1 MNITELR
8 EKLSKV
14 DLLSAYPFING
25 YGISTKTNKE
35 TGNDELVVEFKVT
48 NKICSSIIS
57 QDYILPKTLSA
68 YGINIKT
75 KVTGNLQPSTDC
87 VNKKSEIIDYIKKIT
102 HEDAYSQVDELE
114 FTWDGMNDPNTE
126 YFTPAGV
133 NYFNTQ
139 LVIDT
144 NWQKARPLSGGCSSI
159 FYNNGTDASDATL
172 GLLVRDKQDRSI
184 VALSNSHVYSTVLLI
199 GEEAA
204 KHGSQNNMLT
214 LSARQPADNKFGNIN
229 PEVDH
234 IGTPKRTSY
243 LSKDNQASNY
253 TDAAIVELSAS
264 VIDES
269 SNSVILFEEKGPY
282 QFATAEEIYSL
293 VDPGSIN
300 YQAPVFRS
308 GRTLG
313 ALGYPG
319 NLNNTSVTISN
330 NSYEE
335 PVNLTP
341 FLSTINGDNIFN
353 EGLSSIRVGIGGR
366 GEKKYTFYQSSDRTK
381 VYITG
386 ARRGTSFE
394 LFPNL
399 SSTAK
404 EKDLELAIEDNN
416 KIKIFNIMGDMAGA
430 YYVNDNNQ
438 IFISG
443 NPPNYQY
450 YGIYDNIK
458 EAYNPGAPYY
468 RTPWTELVLNN
479 TDITTPGIKKV
490 HFDAKVSYI
499 LTNNNKLFVRG
510 GNFLFRNE
518 NYYIDNPVLSGISL
532 GNSYQFDIRNGANA
546 TGYGNEGDVYTTFT
560 QIPGEWLDFATFDNS
575 SSSSNIV
582 LAISGNNRLCAA
594 YHHIVDTDE
603 SEFSANN
610 RATGPWLR
618 ALNGGLYDE
627 DYDILFNDYTNI
639 YDAARVELNRI
650 TSTYYLSSVASFD
663 FTDNVIPITVD
674 GSEVFVKEILTL
686 EKNIGTLPGIPK
698 SNSPTLYEFWDIPEE
713 EREPGGPTQTRSRWT
728 NAITGNFINLIT
740 VDNKLLNLYGKR
752 KIADIT
758 GLPVS
763 DNNAVYIKH
772 NDEPVIW
779 NETCKKINSAGS
791 ANFYCMN
798 SFFIS
803 GGEIFMY
810 GVRNENYLNRG
821 PNIFGNIP
829 NQWAQA
835 HKFGQNTQYPLTG
848 VLIEKYPPNQPR
860 PEADGSN
867 GGYSPVGL
875 HLSFFNGASAFKYD
889 NFPNFNFVS
898 GFINLRDQEYSD
910 AYTSSIVY
918 SDSNGVSAI
927 GQSYNDQ
934 HNTSDTTYYSDII
947 VDGVDITVNVN
958 FGNSN
963 VITVKNNFAIKSKF
977 DRFPVTKGGD
987 SGTSVFALLSASV
1000 PTLSTWKCLG
1010 LIYAGGTPTN
1020 NAPGYCIP
1028 INNVVNELDIEP
1040 WEGDI

>member
-1 MNITELR
+1 MNIQELR

-48 NKICSSIIS
+48 NKISSSVIC

-75 KVTGNLQPSTDC
+75 KVTGNLQPSTDYI
-87 VNKKSEIIDYIKKIT
+87 NKKSEIIDYIKKIT
-102 HEDAYSQVDELE
+102 DEDTYSQVDELE
-114 FTWDGMNDPNTE
+114 FIWDGMDDPNTE
-126 YFTPAGV
+126 YFTPAAV
-133 NYFNTQ
+133 DYFNDQ
-139 LVIDT
+139 LVIDN
-144 NWQKARPLSGGCSSI
+144 NWKKARPLSGGCSSI
-159 FYNNGTDASDATL
+159 YYNNGSDATL

-184 VALSNSHVYSTVLLI
+184 VALSNSHVYSAVLLI

-204 KHGSQNNMLT
+204 KYGSYNNMLT
-214 LSARQPADNKFGNIN
+214 LSARQPGNRYYNRFGNLN
-229 PEVDH
+229 PGVDH
-234 IGTPKRTSY
+234 IGAPKRTSY
-243 LSKDNQASNY
+243 LSKDNQTSNY

-386 ARRGTSFE
+386 ARRGPSYE

-416 KIKIFNIMGDMAGA
+416 KIKIFNIMGVMAGA

-443 NPPNYQY
+443 QPPNYY
-450 YGIYDNIK
+450 NYGIYDNIK
-458 EAYNPGAPYY
+458 EAYNPGDPFFK
-468 RTPWTELVLNN
+468 TPWTELVLNN

-510 GNFLFRNE
+510 GNFLYRNE
-518 NYYIDNPVLSGISL
+518 NYYIDNPVLSGIYL
-532 GNSYQFDIRNGANA
+532 GNEHTFTTFNGANA
-546 TGYGNEGDVYTTFT
+546 TGYGNQGDVYTTFT
-560 QIPGEWLDFATFDNS
+560 QIPGEWLDFATFDNVS
-575 SSSSNIV
+575 YPNNIV

-594 YHHIVDTDE
+594 YHHIVTTDE
-603 SEFSANN
+603 SEYSAR
-610 RATGPWLR
+610 RATGNWL
-618 ALNGGLYDE
+618 NDSGFYNDG
-627 DYDILFNDYTNI
+627 DYEILFNDYTNI
-639 YDAARVELNRI
+639 DDAAWVRKTTGSRFQ
-650 TSTYYLSSVASFD
+650 YLSSVASFD

-698 SNSPTLYEFWDIPEE
+698 SSSPTVYEYWDIPEE
-713 EREPGGPTQTRSRWT
+713 EREPGGPTRTPFRFIH
-728 NAITGNFINLIT
+728 AITGNFINLIT

-779 NETCKKINSAGS
+779 NETCKKINSAGTV
-791 ANFYCMN
+791 NRYCMN

-829 NQWAQA
+829 NPWAQA
-835 HKFGQNTQYPLTG
+835 HKFGQNTQYPLTD

-867 GGYSPVGL
+867 GGHSPVGL

-898 GFINLRDQEYSD
+898 GFINLLEPVYSD

-927 GQSYNDQ
+927 GQNYNDQ
-934 HNTSDTTYYSDII
+934 HNTPGTTYYSDII

-958 FGNSN
+958 FGNST
-963 VITVKNNFAIKSKF
+963 IIPVKNNFAIKSKF

-987 SGTSVFALLSASV
+987 SGTSVFALLSATV

-1010 LIYAGGTPTN
+1010 LIYAGPTPTN

-1040 WEGDI
+1040 WDGDI